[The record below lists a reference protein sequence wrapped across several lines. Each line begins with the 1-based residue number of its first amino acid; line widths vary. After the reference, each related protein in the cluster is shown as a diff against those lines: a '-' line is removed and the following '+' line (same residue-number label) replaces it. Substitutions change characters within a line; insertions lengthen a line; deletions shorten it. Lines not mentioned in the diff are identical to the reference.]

1 MLFHAVTLTLENL
14 KLKAVRLLVPPI
26 TRAENVGRGWYPQS
40 IRVLVTFSVDFL
52 GHETRLERLR
62 ELVREKRENILE
74 DVSPPLALEV
84 SSLVGRRVVHAPLI
98 REAVLEDEAGALLV
112 DVAAAN
118 GIDELAVFELDSELV
133 ARADKLEAVPARNG
147 LFEFRERDFLVPCGN
162 ELHRLFLR
170 SKDFTEIVI
179 ADNHIDALV
188 IRRGRKIDRIL

>member
-1 MLFHAVTLTLENL
+1 MTL
-14 KLKAVRLLVPPI
+14 
-26 TRAENVGRGWYPQS
+26 
-40 IRVLVTFSVDFL
+40 SVDFL
-52 GHETRLERLR
+52 GQETRLEHLR

-84 SSLVGRRVVHAPLI
+84 SALVGRRVVHAPLI

-112 DVAAAN
+112 DISAAN
-118 GIDELAVFELDSELV
+118 GVDVLAVLEPDSELV

-147 LFEFRERDFLVPCGN
+147 LFELHERDFLFPCGN